1 MKSKLDDEESRERK
15 SSHGLR
21 WGEGLDYPG
30 GLWWKSLEKQAVPYL
45 MGKY

>member
-1 MKSKLDDEESRERK
+1 MKSKLDDEEVERERGAMD
-15 SSHGLR
+15 SV
-21 WGEGLDYPG
+21 GERVLITQE